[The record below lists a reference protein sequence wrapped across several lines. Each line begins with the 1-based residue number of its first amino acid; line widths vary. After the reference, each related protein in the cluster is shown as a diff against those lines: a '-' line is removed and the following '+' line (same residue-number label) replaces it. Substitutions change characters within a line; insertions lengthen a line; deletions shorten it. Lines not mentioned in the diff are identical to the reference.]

1 MARICA
7 LALNHLIMF
16 VAEKGVDENYKP
28 IINGKIEE
36 GGEKSEARPWNSEQ
50 GRKGPSSKEERIR

>member
-36 GGEKSEARPWNSEQ
+36 GGEKSEARP
-50 GRKGPSSKEERIR
+50 